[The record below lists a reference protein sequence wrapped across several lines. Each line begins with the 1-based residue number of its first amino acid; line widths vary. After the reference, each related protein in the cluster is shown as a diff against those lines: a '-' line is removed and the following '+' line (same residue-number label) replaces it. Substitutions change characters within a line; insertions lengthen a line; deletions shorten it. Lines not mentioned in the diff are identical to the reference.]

1 VQQLRTMEIVKRE
14 YLQGPSKEG
23 RDRQEAA
30 ATLADFAGLEHSEL
44 VIRHHS
50 DSLGWREEG
59 CRLGGVAE

>member
-30 ATLADFAGLEHSEL
+30 ATLADFAGLEPGEH
-44 VIRHHS
+44 RA
-50 DSLGWREEG
+50 G
-59 CRLGGVAE
+59 GGVCTGR